1 MTVSIGNRA
10 ARGTR
15 LEGRKVVITG
25 AASGIGRATLDLFIQ
40 EGATVAA
47 LDANGAVIES
57 MAQELGIPGIHA
69 DITSEESVKA
79 AIERAAS
86 ELGGIDGLVNSAGV
100 VALHPIEET
109 TLEVWRRVIDV
120 NLTGAFLVCRE
131 VSPWLRKVKGSTIV
145 NISSAQALM
154 PIATAG
160 AYAAS
165 KGGVLSF
172 SKALAADLAPDVRVN
187 AICPGLVDT
196 PMNAGLKKS
205 ADDGPPVPLDKYL
218 LRRWAEPAE
227 IARSILYLTSSD
239 SSYVTGTALAVD
251 GGRTFH

>member
-1 MTVSIGNRA
+1 MTASTGDRA

-25 AASGIGRATLDLFIQ
+25 AASGIGRATLDLFLR
-40 EGATVAA
+40 EGAKVAA
-47 LDANGAVIES
+47 LDANGAVIDS
-57 MAQELGIPGIHA
+57 MARELGILGIHV

-79 AIERAAS
+79 AIERAAG

-109 TLEVWRRVIDV
+109 SLEVWRRVIDV

-131 VSPWLRKVKGSTIV
+131 VSPWLRKSKGSTIV